1 MKKVWVYLLRV
12 ILAAAVCAALDAAGS
27 LIANR
32 TVRVTEYSIDSEK
45 MTGGFRILLI
55 SDLHNTE
62 FGRENEK
69 LLCRMKE
76 TEPDLICMAGDMLNG
91 DEQETEILVNLIEQ
105 ASAIAPVCVSYGN
118 HETEYEERYGTDL
131 RPLLERAGAKVLE
144 QTYIDA
150 EINGQ
155 PVRIGGLYGYAM
167 PTQPGF
173 DGEEQRFLEKF
184 QDTEALK
191 ILLCH
196 MPAAWIQ
203 WNSLEFWDADLVL
216 SGHTHGGQV
225 KIPFLGGVYAPD
237 QGWFPGFTDGR
248 MAQEEKTL
256 IITSG
261 LGSEGWI
268 PRINNRPEMVLVD
281 F

>member
-1 MKKVWVYLLRV
+1 MKKVWVVLLW
-12 ILAAAVCAALDAAGS
+12 ILVAGIVCSVLDLAGS
-27 LIANR
+27 MIANQ
-32 TVRVTEYSIDSEK
+32 TVGITGYSITSKK
-45 MTGGFRILLI
+45 MAGEFRILLI
-55 SDLHNTE
+55 SDLHNAE
-62 FGRENEK
+62 FGKNNEE
-69 LLCRMKE
+69 LLRQMKKA
-76 TEPDLICMAGDMLNG
+76 EPDLICMAGDMLNG
-91 DEQETEILVNLIEQ
+91 DEPESDILVNLIEQ
-105 ASAIAPVCVSYGN
+105 ASAIASVCVSYGN
-118 HETEYEERYGTDL
+118 HEAEYEERYGTDL
-131 RPLLERAGAKVLE
+131 RPLLKEAGAYVLE
-144 QTYIDA
+144 QDYLDA

-173 DGEEQRFLEKF
+173 DGEEQRFLEEF

-203 WNSLEFWDADLVL
+203 WNSLEFWDVDLVL
-216 SGHTHGGQV
+216 SGHTHGGQIKV
-225 KIPFLGGVYAPD
+225 PFLGGAYAPD

-248 MAQEEKTL
+248 MDREGRTL
-256 IITSG
+256 IVTSG

-268 PRINNRPEMVLVD
+268 PRVNNRPEMVLID